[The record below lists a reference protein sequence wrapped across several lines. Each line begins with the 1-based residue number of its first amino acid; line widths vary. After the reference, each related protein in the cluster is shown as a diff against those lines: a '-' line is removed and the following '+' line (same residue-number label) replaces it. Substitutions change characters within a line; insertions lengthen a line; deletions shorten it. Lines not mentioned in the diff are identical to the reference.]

1 MKLVVLMAA
10 GIVGRVLAGTVAVA
24 DLPKW
29 DLVDTEV
36 STNCVLRITPAERR
50 HLSLAMELA
59 ATPSNNV
66 QVAFGRDVNTN
77 GILEVWEQQ
86 LVLGWDCGR
95 WVMRE
100 GFRVSELQGF
110 RIAEEL
116 GDWECEAVDGEVVKR
131 LEVDVW
137 SLRGEVIRAKWL
149 ENGQP
154 LDWGL
159 PEKLPSELIDENWD
173 MLRLT
178 VRGVDAASERF
189 RVRVSAVGTV
199 IYVK

>member
-10 GIVGRVLAGTVAVA
+10 GIVGRALAGTVAVA

-29 DLVDTEV
+29 DRVDTEV
-36 STNCVLRITPAERR
+36 STNCVLRISPAERR
-50 HLSLAMELA
+50 HLSLEMELA
-59 ATPSNNV
+59 ATRSNNV

-77 GILEVWEQQ
+77 GILEVREQQ

-100 GFRVSELQGF
+100 G
-110 RIAEEL
+110 L
-116 GDWECEAVDGEVVKR
+116 GGLGSLEGLECEAVDGEVVKR

-159 PEKLPSELIDENWD
+159 PEKLPSELIDENWN

>member
-29 DLVDTEV
+29 DRVDTEV
-36 STNCVLRITPAERR
+36 STNFVLRITPAERR
-50 HLSLAMELA
+50 HLSLEIELA

-77 GILEVWEQQ
+77 GILEVREQQ

-100 GFRVSELQGF
+100 G
-110 RIAEEL
+110 L
-116 GDWECEAVDGEVVKR
+116 GGLGSLEGLEGLECEAVDGEVVKR

-159 PEKLPSELIDENWD
+159 PEKLPSELLDENWN